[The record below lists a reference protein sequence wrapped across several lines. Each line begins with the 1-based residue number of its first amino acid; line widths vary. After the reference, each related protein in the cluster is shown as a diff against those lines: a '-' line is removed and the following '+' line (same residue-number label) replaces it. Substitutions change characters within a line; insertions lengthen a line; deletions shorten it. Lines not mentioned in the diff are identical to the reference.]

1 MEYIDIFDENNN
13 PIGKI
18 KEKQQAHED
27 GNFHRTAHV
36 WIINDKNELLLQKR
50 SASKK
55 SHLNCW
61 DISGAGHIRA
71 GESVTE
77 GAIRELKEELG
88 VEATEK
94 DLNYIATIKST
105 KNPKNME
112 FGYVYLLRCNKKIE
126 DYIFE
131 DDEVS
136 EVKYVYFEDLEK
148 MVEEKVEGLL
158 LHDAEFKKLFEY
170 IRNKEKDKYYIDI
183 AIEISKN
190 AKYPYG
196 AIVVKD
202 GQIIG
207 RSDNKTLMET
217 SMYSH
222 AELEAIES
230 ASKNKNLYGDLK
242 GATMYVSCEP
252 CMMCMGAIL
261 YEEFS
266 KIVYAATL
274 QDSNDNYCPEM
285 ITNIDELVKYG
296 NNEIEI
302 IKELHREK
310 AVEVLKMRGEA
321 E

>member
-55 SHLNCW
+55 SHPNCW

-77 GAIRELKEELG
+77 GAIRELEEELG
-88 VEATEK
+88 VETTEK

-148 MVEEKVEGLL
+148 MIEEKVEGLL
-158 LHDAEFKKLFEY
+158 LHDEEFKKLFEY

-202 GQIIG
+202 GEIIG
-207 RSDNKTLMET
+207 RSDDKTLMET

-242 GATMYVSCEP
+242 DATIYVSCEP

-274 QDSNDNYCPEM
+274 QDSNNYYCPEM
-285 ITNIDELVKYG
+285 ITNID
-296 NNEIEI
+296 
-302 IKELHREK
+302 
-310 AVEVLKMRGEA
+310 
-321 E
+321 

>member
-1 MEYIDIFDENNN
+1 MRFSN
-13 PIGKI
+13 
-18 KEKQQAHED
+18 
-27 GNFHRTAHV
+27 
-36 WIINDKNELLLQKR
+36 
-50 SASKK
+50 
-55 SHLNCW
+55 
-61 DISGAGHIRA
+61 
-71 GESVTE
+71 
-77 GAIRELKEELG
+77 
-88 VEATEK
+88 
-94 DLNYIATIKST
+94 
-105 KNPKNME
+105 
-112 FGYVYLLRCNKKIE
+112 
-126 DYIFE
+126 IFE

-158 LHDAEFKKLFEY
+158 LHDEEFKKLFKY

-202 GQIIG
+202 GEIIG
-207 RSDNKTLMET
+207 RSDDKTLMET

-242 GATMYVSCEP
+242 GATIYVSCEP

-285 ITNIDELVKYG
+285 ITNIDELAKYG
-296 NNEIEI
+296 NSEIEI
-302 IKELHREK
+302 IKELNREK
-310 AVEVLKMRGEA
+310 AIEVLKMRGET